1 VTDVPAAKVLA
12 LQGRQTPANK
22 AVYTD
27 PQVAGD
33 PILKAFRQQV
43 DVAVP
48 MPNLPE
54 MSMVWS
60 PATTAM
66 NTIVK
71 KTATPKEAMDRAQK
85 EVVQRINDLLKK

>member
-1 VTDVPAAKVLA
+1 
-12 LQGRQTPANK
+12 
-22 AVYTD
+22 
-27 PQVAGD
+27 VAGD

-54 MSMVWS
+54 MSMMWS

-66 NTIVK
+66 NTIVQ
-71 KTATPKEAMDRAQK
+71 KTATPKQAMDIAQK
-85 EVVQRINDLLKK
+85 ELIERIASLLRK